1 MRKYPKFLKTMPS
14 FFGLGPVDLL
24 FLGLG
29 LFISL
34 IFDLSPLTALL
45 VSAVLM
51 ISCKVIRTY
60 CDVVGFL
67 LPHTKRIE
75 IPGEWRDTSL

>member
-14 FFGLGPVDLL
+14 FFGLGPMDLL

-29 LFISL
+29 LFVSL
-34 IFDLSPLTALL
+34 IFDLSPMWALL
-45 VSAVLM
+45 VSGVLM
-51 ISCKVIRTY
+51 ISSKIIRTY

-67 LPHTKRIE
+67 LPYTKRIE
-75 IPGEWRDTSL
+75 IRGDWRDTTF